1 MPWYGDWWEL
11 GPWFI
16 FPILMPIVMLVIVFV
31 MLSVFRG
38 VPWGPSG
45 GRDGPGRGNEGGG
58 DTALEILQ
66 RRVAS
71 DEITEQ
77 EYEEKRELWRR

>member
-1 MPWYGDWWEL
+1 MLWYGDWWGF

-16 FPILMPIVMLVIVFV
+16 FPILMPIVMLVIVVV

-38 VPWGPSG
+38 VPWGPFG
-45 GRDGPGRGNEGGG
+45 RRDGPERGNEGGG

-66 RRVAS
+66 RRFAS
-71 DEITEQ
+71 GEITEQ
-77 EYEEKRELWRR
+77 EYEEKRELLRR